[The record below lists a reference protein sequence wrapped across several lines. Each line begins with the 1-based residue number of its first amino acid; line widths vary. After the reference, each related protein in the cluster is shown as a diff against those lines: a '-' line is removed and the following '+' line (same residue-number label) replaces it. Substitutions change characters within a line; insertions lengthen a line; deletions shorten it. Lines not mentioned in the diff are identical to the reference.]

1 MSDDFGPEALGEH
14 PSDEGPNLWIGPV
27 VAAAAVI
34 IPILILV
41 LSNTSTARVEWAGF
55 DWEAPLWVVLAATF
69 AAGTVGGKLAGWGW
83 RQWRKRRRRL
93 RNELEGLRR
102 RDTEG

>member
-1 MSDDFGPEALGEH
+1 MSDDFGPGASAER
-14 PSDEGPNLWIGPV
+14 PQVDEPNLWIGPL

-41 LSNTSTARVEWAGF
+41 FSNTSTARVEWAGF
-55 DWEAPLWVVLAATF
+55 DWEAPLWMVLAATF
-69 AAGTVGGKLAGWGW
+69 AAGAIGGKLAGWGW

-93 RNELEGLRR
+93 RSELEALRR
-102 RDTEG
+102 RDPED